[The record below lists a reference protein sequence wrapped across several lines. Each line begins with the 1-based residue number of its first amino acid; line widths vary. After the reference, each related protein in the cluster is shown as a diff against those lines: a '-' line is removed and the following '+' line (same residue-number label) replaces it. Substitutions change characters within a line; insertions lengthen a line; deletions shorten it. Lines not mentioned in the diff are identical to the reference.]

1 MVKLN
6 AGKVDLESLWDWNVQ
21 LSYRYVESDSLVDG
35 FADSDFGAPLTGTNL
50 KGYTVG
56 GDLALGPNVC
66 LGLHLMSADSIAGP
80 PYKSDIVQ
88 FDING
93 KF

>member
-1 MVKLN
+1 M
-6 AGKVDLESLWDWNVQ
+6 
-21 LSYRYVESDSLVDG
+21 ESDSLVDG
-35 FADSDFGAPLTGTNL
+35 FADSDFGYPLTGTNL

-56 GDLALGPNVC
+56 GDLALGAQVW

-88 FDING
+88 FDLNG